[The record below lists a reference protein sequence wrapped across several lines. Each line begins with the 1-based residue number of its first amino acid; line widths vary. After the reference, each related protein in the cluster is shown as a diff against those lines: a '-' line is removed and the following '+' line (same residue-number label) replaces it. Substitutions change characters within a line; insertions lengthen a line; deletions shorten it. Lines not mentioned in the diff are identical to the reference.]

1 MGNIQSP
8 NDVYVDGFN
17 ILIVCTLVSADRIA
31 CMLMLEQL
39 LFDLSLQM
47 EDFLDIED
55 EPERRLLLPFLG
67 GYLVPGNHLSSIL
80 VMFTIVGTP
89 STKEKQ

>member
-17 ILIVCTLVSADRIA
+17 ILIVFTFVSADRIA

-39 LFDLSLQM
+39 LFYFSLQM
-47 EDFLDIED
+47 EYFVDIKD
-55 EPERRLLLPFLG
+55 EPERRLLLPFLD
-67 GYLVPGNHLSSIL
+67 GYLVPGNHLSSIF
-80 VMFTIVGTP
+80 VMFTIVGTR
-89 STKEKQ
+89 STKGKQ